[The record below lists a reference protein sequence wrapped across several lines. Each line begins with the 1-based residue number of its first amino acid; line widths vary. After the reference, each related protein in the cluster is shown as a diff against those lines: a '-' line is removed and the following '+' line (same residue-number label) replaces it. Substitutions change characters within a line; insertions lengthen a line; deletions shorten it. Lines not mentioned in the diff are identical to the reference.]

1 MYTIKLYVLFTCIG
15 IHSKSNMLC
24 PFNNTLCVIGR
35 HTTLHTLY
43 ELGVLYMGTF
53 DMRDLVLHR

>member
-1 MYTIKLYVLFTCIG
+1 MHIPSSYMFYLLASEYTAKAMCCV
-15 IHSKSNMLC
+15 
-24 PFNNTLCVIGR
+24 CVIGR